1 MGEAQI
7 ILRLLVA
14 IVCSAAIGLER
25 ETSQKSAGL
34 RTHMMVGVGAAIF
47 TIVSIAGFEGGDEAR
62 VAAQIV
68 TGIGFLGAGAIF
80 REGQM
85 VTGLTT
91 AAGLWTAAAI
101 GMSAG
106 SGSYSLA
113 ILATISVLM
122 VLYGLRGINEIVAR
136 RTRRVK
142 DHIEI
147 TLIEAKRLPH
157 FLKFIARLHSDSEQ
171 VHFKR
176 KEDGT
181 GVLELVVDPDRVEL
195 LCEIIASHKEVKN
208 VEHLSP
214 LYWTRVGDKR

>member
-7 ILRLLVA
+7 IYRLLIA
-14 IVCSAAIGLER
+14 IICSAAIGLER

-34 RTHMMVGVGAAIF
+34 RTHMMVGVGACIF
-47 TIVSIAGFEGGDEAR
+47 TIVSIDGFEGGDEAR

-106 SGSYSLA
+106 SGSYWLA
-113 ILATISVLM
+113 VLSTIAVLL
-122 VLYGLRGINEIVAR
+122 VLFGLRGINEVVAR

-142 DHIEI
+142 DHVEV
-147 TLIEAKRLPH
+147 TLVEAKGLPNL
-157 FLKFIARLHSDSEQ
+157 LKFIKRLDSDAEQ

-176 KEDGT
+176 IDDGG
-181 GVLELVVDPDRVEL
+181 GVLEMAVNPDRVEL
-195 LCEIIASHKEVKN
+195 LCEIIAVHKGVAK
-208 VEHLSP
+208 VERLAP
-214 LYWTRVGDKR
+214 LLWTRTEPKR